1 MTFSASPRY
10 KISIANNSPSE
21 SIEFVENQLLE
32 FNFSQIGSYE
42 YKPLVIF
49 LRDAQSQTASK
60 ENIVGGFYGFIG
72 LGWLNV
78 STLWVTKYLRGQ
90 GYGQAILTTA
100 EQEAIRQRCNY
111 AYVFTYSFQAPNFYQ
126 KLGYEIFAVLDDFP
140 PGYQRFFLKK
150 QLV

>member
-1 MTFSASPRY
+1 MSRY
-10 KISIANNSPSE
+10 QISIESNPISN

-32 FNFSQIGSYE
+32 FNFSQIGSYK
-42 YKPLVIF
+42 YNPLVIF
-49 LRDAQSQTASK
+49 LRDSQSQKSS
-60 ENIVGGFYGFIG
+60 ENNIFGGFYGFLG
-72 LGWLNV
+72 LGWLNI
-78 STLWVTKYLRGQ
+78 STLWVAENLRGQ
-90 GYGQAILTTA
+90 GYGKAILSTA
-100 EQEAIRQRCNY
+100 EQEAIRQKCKY